1 MKATA
6 CILAAGLV
14 LALGP
19 VVATPEAQ
27 GNPPA
32 GFVSIFNG
40 KDLSGW
46 KIPEGDGGHWKV
58 LDAAAC
64 EAAVPRPA
72 NAPPRQSAGSCIDYD
87 ASSEAKDK
95 NLWSVKAYKNF
106 ELMIDWRIKEVPYIS
121 KNMKIVMPDGSN
133 KKDGQGNDINL
144 VAPDSDSGI
153 IPRGHGT
160 SQFNIWNWPVGSGEM
175 YGHRT
180 AKDATPEVRRNA
192 TPRMNADKNIGE
204 WNTFHIT
211 VVGPSVM
218 LVHNGQT
225 VIPKWNPPGLPAE
238 GPIGLQHHGGP
249 KNAAGVYTGIPA
261 LLQYRNIF
269 VKELP

>member
-6 CILAAGLV
+6 CLLAAGLV

-27 GNPPA
+27 GSVPA
-32 GFVSIFNG
+32 GFVSLFNG

-58 LDAAAC
+58 VDG
-64 EAAVPRPA
+64 V
-72 NAPPRQSAGSCIDYD
+72 IDYD
-87 ASSEAKDK
+87 AGSQAKDK
-95 NLWSVKAYKNF
+95 NLWSEKSFKNF
-106 ELMIDWRIKEVPYIS
+106 ELRVDWRIKEVPYIS
-121 KNMKIVMPDGSN
+121 KNMKIVMPDGTN
-133 KKDGQGNDINL
+133 KKDSQGREINL

-153 IPRGHGT
+153 IPRGFGKA
-160 SQFNIWNWPVGSGEM
+160 QFNIWNWPVGSGEM
-175 YGHRT
+175 YGYRT
-180 AKDATPEVRRNA
+180 AKDATPEQRRNA

-204 WNTFHIT
+204 WNSFHIT
-211 VVGPSVM
+211 VVGNTVM
-218 LVHNGQT
+218 LVHNGQN
-225 VIPKWNPPGLPAE
+225 VIPKWSLPDLPAE

-249 KNAAGVYTGIPA
+249 KGPDGNYTGIPA
-261 LLQYRNIF
+261 LLQYRNIY

>member
-1 MKATA
+1 MRATA
-6 CILAAGLV
+6 CLLAGGLAV
-14 LALGP
+14 ALGLT
-19 VVATPEAQ
+19 VSTPQAQ

-40 KDLSGW
+40 KDLTGW

-58 LDAAAC
+58 VDGA
-64 EAAVPRPA
+64 
-72 NAPPRQSAGSCIDYD
+72 IDYD

-121 KNMKIVMPDGSN
+121 KNMKIVMPDGTN
-133 KKDGQGNDINL
+133 KKDNKGQEINL

-153 IPRGHGT
+153 IPRGHGRA
-160 SQFNIWNWPVGSGEM
+160 QFNIWNWPVGSGEM
-175 YGHRT
+175 YGYRT
-180 AKDATPEVRRNA
+180 SKDATPEMRRNA

-211 VVGPSVM
+211 VVGSSVM
-218 LVHNGQT
+218 LVHNGQN
-225 VIPKWNPPGLPAE
+225 VIPKWTLPDLPPE

-249 KNAAGVYTGIPA
+249 KGPDGNYTGIPA
-261 LLQYRNIF
+261 LLQYKNIY